1 MFLIPLDFCS
11 LLGHMSNLGRERK
24 QVRASEKI
32 KIKIKIKKREKGPH
46 KWGKVHCDEIAVSTS
61 TL

>member
-11 LLGHMSNLGRERK
+11 LLGHMSNLGRERE
-24 QVRASEKI
+24 QVRASE
-32 KIKIKIKKREKGPH
+32 KIKIKKREKGPH